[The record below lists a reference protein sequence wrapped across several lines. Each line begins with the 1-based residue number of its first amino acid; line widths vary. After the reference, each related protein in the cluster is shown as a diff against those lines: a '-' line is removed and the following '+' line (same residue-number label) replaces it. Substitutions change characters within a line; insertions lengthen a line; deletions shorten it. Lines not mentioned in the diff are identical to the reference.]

1 MLNGFLLPTAQSLV
15 RKSFSKIA
23 QIHPTA
29 TRRTSAIELGNYHS
43 LGESLN
49 AKSAAA
55 KETCAIDIRK
65 VRMEPL
71 YRRQKLSQVKT
82 GQNKLNIANA
92 YFLTI
97 NRHKISIYHIT
108 KLIF

>member
-1 MLNGFLLPTAQSLV
+1 MALLMLNGLKLLTIKGLPSNSLQNL
-15 RKSFSKIA
+15 A
-23 QIHPTA
+23 EIHPNA
-29 TRRTSAIELGNYHS
+29 TRRTSAVELGKSYP

-55 KETCAIDIRK
+55 KETCAIDMRK

-82 GQNKLNIANA
+82 GQNKLNKNKCV
-92 YFLTI
+92 FLD
-97 NRHKISIYHIT
+97 NQSS
-108 KLIF
+108 